1 MKVLIAGA
9 TGMVGGEAA
18 RILSS
23 GGDAVRALVRSTSNA
38 EKMAALK
45 SAGIEVVE
53 GDLRDRASLDAACD
67 GVDAVISTVS
77 AAAEWPKRSRNIRAA
92 NLFVQR

>member
-38 EKMAALK
+38 EKIAAL
-45 SAGIEVVE
+45 
-53 GDLRDRASLDAACD
+53 
-67 GVDAVISTVS
+67 
-77 AAAEWPKRSRNIRAA
+77 
-92 NLFVQR
+92 